1 MVEASKRAAGSVP
14 KKRTSQQYNIS
25 EVAKLLDVSPSTLRQ
40 WENMGL
46 MKPTRTPSGYRTY
59 SLEQI
64 DRLKYIQRLRT
75 ENNLNIEAILHLLGI
90 AGQSK
95 PSNGRD
101 SAPDSSLI
109 ARKLRKL
116 RREQQM
122 TLSEV
127 AAKTGLSISFLSS
140 LERRQVNASVA
151 TLRKLSAVYGTNILS
166 FFEASDR
173 TGKSSKLIRPR
184 QRKQLSNEPGV
195 RIELL
200 ALGQIAMEPHLFR
213 IAPGATSGGS
223 YHHDGEECVYVIS
236 GSCEFWLDEVEH
248 YVLNV
253 GDTLYFSSAQAHRW
267 RNPGPDEAVL
277 LWINTPAT
285 F

>member
-1 MVEASKRAAGSVP
+1 MADTSKRRAVSKS
-14 KKRTSQQYNIS
+14 KKRASQHHTIS
-25 EVAKLLDVSPSTLRQ
+25 AVARLLDVSPSTLRQ

-46 MKPTRTPSGYRTY
+46 MKPARTPGGYRAYT
-59 SLEQI
+59 SEQV
-64 DRLKYIQRLRT
+64 DRLKYIQRMRV
-75 ENNLNIEAILHLLGI
+75 EKNLNVEAILHLLGI
-90 AGQSK
+90 SGPPKTFSG
-95 PSNGRD
+95 NGA
-101 SAPDSSLI
+101 SHDSSLI

-116 RREQQM
+116 RKDHQL

-127 AAKTGLSISFLSS
+127 AARTDLSISFLSS

-151 TLRKLSAVYGTNILS
+151 TLRKLSEVYGTNVLS
-166 FFEASDR
+166 FFGTSDR
-173 TGKSSKLIRPR
+173 GSKLIRPR

-200 ALGQIAMEPHLFR
+200 ALGQISMEPHLFR

-223 YHHDGEECVYVIS
+223 YHHDGEECVYLIS
-236 GSCEFWLDEVEH
+236 GTCEFWLDEVEH

-267 RNPGPDEAVL
+267 SNPGTDEAVL

>member
-1 MVEASKRAAGSVP
+1 MADTSKGHPVPKSKKRA
-14 KKRTSQQYNIS
+14 SQHHRIS
-25 EVAKLLDVSPSTLRQ
+25 TVARLLDVSPSTLRQ

-46 MKPTRTPSGYRTY
+46 MKPARTPGGYRAYTT
-59 SLEQI
+59 EQV
-64 DRLKYIQRLRT
+64 DRLKYIQRMRT
-75 ENNLNIEAILHLLGI
+75 EKNLNMEAILHLLGI
-90 AGQSK
+90 SGPPKTLSA
-95 PSNGRD
+95 NGD
-101 SAPDSSLI
+101 GHDSSLI

-116 RREQQM
+116 RKDHQL

-127 AAKTGLSISFLSS
+127 AARTDLSISFLSS

-151 TLRKLSAVYGTNILS
+151 TLRKLSGVYGTNVLS

-173 TGKSSKLIRPR
+173 ASKLIRSR
-184 QRKQLSNEPGV
+184 QRKQLSNEPGI

-200 ALGQIAMEPHLFR
+200 AFGQISMEPHLFR

-223 YHHDGEECVYVIS
+223 YHHDGEECVYVVS
-236 GSCEFWLDEVEH
+236 GTCEFWLDEVEH
-248 YVLNV
+248 YVLNM

-267 RNPGPDEAVL
+267 SNPGTDEAVL